1 MGAVIC
7 PHIKKGYMREETIRK
22 DNRAGLPPEIAIV
35 EKIRYYPFQNLLPN
49 RFFLN
54 NICFEPNG
62 TDGDTK
68 EVLEGDRRTAMSSKY
83 VERGFLVELDDE
95 GNPMSSI
102 DRKGDEHHPITNK
115 FLLEKMKSKGKGLH
129 TYLESVSDSNTLNR
143 MKKLCLEKK
152 LTTDKYVKI
161 QARIEQLDG

>member
-1 MGAVIC
+1 
-7 PHIKKGYMREETIRK
+7 MREEIIRK

-35 EKIRYYPFQNLLPN
+35 EKIKYYPFQNLLGS

-62 TDGDTK
+62 TEGDTK
-68 EVLEGDRRTAMSSKY
+68 EVLEGDRRTAIANKY

-95 GNPMSSI
+95 GNSLVTV
-102 DRKGDEHHPITNK
+102 DLRGKEQHPITNK
-115 FLLEKMKSKGKGLH
+115 FLLEKMKLKGKGFH
-129 TYLESVSDSNTLNR
+129 TYLESVRDMNTLNR

-152 LTTDKYVKI
+152 LSADKYVKV
-161 QARIEQLDG
+161 QERIEQLDG